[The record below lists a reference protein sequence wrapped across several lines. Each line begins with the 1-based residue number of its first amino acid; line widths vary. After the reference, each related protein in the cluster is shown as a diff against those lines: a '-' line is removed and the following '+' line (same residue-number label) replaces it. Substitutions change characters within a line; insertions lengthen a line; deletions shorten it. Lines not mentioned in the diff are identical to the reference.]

1 MREPNTERLTEARSL
16 KECLAVI
23 TMLAEDVPVALRLKG
38 SLDIE
43 EAVELVEFKHSAVC
57 ISWG

>member
-1 MREPNTERLTEARSL
+1 M

-23 TMLAEDVPVALRLKG
+23 TMLAESVQVALRLKG

-43 EAVELVEFKHSAVC
+43 AVELVEFKPCTAC
-57 ISWG
+57 ISWA

>member
-1 MREPNTERLTEARSL
+1 MREPNTEWLTEARSL

-23 TMLAEDVPVALRLKG
+23 TMLAESVQVALRLKG

-43 EAVELVEFKHSAVC
+43 EAVELVECKPCTAYV
-57 ISWG
+57 SWG